1 MGAFFLVKSYIMFFF
16 LNICQANT
24 EIILEKFQMLG

>member
-1 MGAFFLVKSYIMFFF
+1 MGAFFLVKSYMFFF

-24 EIILEKFQMLG
+24 EIILAKFQMLG